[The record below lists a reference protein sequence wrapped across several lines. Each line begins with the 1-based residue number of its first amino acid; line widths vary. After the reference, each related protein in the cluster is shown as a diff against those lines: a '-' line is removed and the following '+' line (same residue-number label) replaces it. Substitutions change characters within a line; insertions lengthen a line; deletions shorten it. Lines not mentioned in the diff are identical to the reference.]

1 MLSKSY
7 MAAPIIGATD
17 LDQLTSAAKAT
28 EFTITAEEA
37 KTLEEPYQFR
47 VSPAA

>member
-1 MLSKSY
+1 L
-7 MAAPIIGATD
+7 
-17 LDQLTSAAKAT
+17 AAKAT
-28 EFTITAEEA
+28 ELAITADEA